1 MATLQAGKYA
11 VAARPRMRP
20 SFSEGVLQIAK
31 DLSLP
36 VSLFNWPDGDAVETN
51 TTALAVQA
59 QGETQCDQHPRGTVS
74 ATNAERVAQG
84 DVEERVGRELAEAG
98 QPASW
103 LSAVPAALFRGPGVR
118 AADKRNG
125 EARATTQPD
134 RTGGPSLEDHC

>member
-20 SFSEGVLQIAK
+20 SFWEGVLQIAK

-74 ATNAERVAQG
+74 ATNTS
-84 DVEERVGRELAEAG
+84 ELRRAMWKSG
-98 QPASW
+98 YFSCSW
-103 LSAVPAALFRGPGVR
+103 SSVLQSSMAW
-118 AADKRNG
+118 
-125 EARATTQPD
+125 
-134 RTGGPSLEDHC
+134 